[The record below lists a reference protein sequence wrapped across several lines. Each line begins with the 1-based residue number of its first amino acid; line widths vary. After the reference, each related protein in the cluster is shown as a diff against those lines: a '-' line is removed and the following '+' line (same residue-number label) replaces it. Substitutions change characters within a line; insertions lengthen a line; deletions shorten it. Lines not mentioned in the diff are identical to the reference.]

1 MRGVVGGNT
10 VTLLSGPALSF
21 PTPPVCSRGPC
32 GWGKSATSRH
42 CRPHPRLQSS
52 GCLRAGPVSEPQFP
66 HLTGGQGPAGHQCT
80 GLAAQHARGR
90 AACTPQPQPR
100 PAPGEQVPPA
110 LALALPGPARPAPVA
125 GAGRRRGAFPPE
137 ARPWRVQAPIRA
149 HMASGTS
156 AFCLFCPGSRQP
168 FLPGR
173 EPNPAEALPSP
184 TPSSGPGGVRSQ
196 VAASGPLPSGVAPRS
211 PAGSG
216 PTLQRGLASTPGL
229 GSDRS
234 GAEAAHF

>member
-42 CRPHPRLQSS
+42 CRPHAQLQSS
-52 GCLRAGPVSEPQFP
+52 GCLRAGPVCEPQFP
-66 HLTGGQGPAGHQCT
+66 HLRGGQGPAGHQCT

-156 AFCLFCPGSRQP
+156 AFCLFCPGSGSLSCQGGSRTPQ
-168 FLPGR
+168 R
-173 EPNPAEALPSP
+173 PSP
-184 TPSSGPGGVRSQ
+184 P
-196 VAASGPLPSGVAPRS
+196 PLPPQGPEGFEARWQPQAPFPRGS
-211 PAGSG
+211 PRAHPREAV

-229 GSDRS
+229 GSDRLRC
-234 GAEAAHF
+234 